1 MELNQIDEYKNL
13 IDQFFSLFNEIK
25 EIFSINLNDSLK
37 SNNYQKM
44 ISHQFL
50 KDTELILS
58 QYNNDIN
65 KILQLKSFNEINNNI
80 NNPLTSEINFFIKY
94 SLQYEKILENN
105 LIINKEEDNSN
116 EIIEGH
122 FSKNITKNKI
132 FKIKKEHEIKR
143 LSGFINK
150 AITKDDEILFEFGCG
165 KSYLTD
171 ALLSTENKNLIY
183 IGVDMNKKVI
193 DTAKKTYEKYKNVYL
208 INSFIDFEQF
218 DEFYEKH
225 IKNILI
231 SNNKLNKNIFLFGLH
246 NCGNLT
252 SNTLKI
258 FLQNSYFKSIAIIG
272 CCLNLLNEYI
282 NPETKASKEF
292 NDFYNS
298 IGYDKNKNFL
308 DKTFIF
314 DLNNNVGYP
323 LSDYI
328 KNKYK
333 NIFFGKDIRN
343 AAMLNNIENAPFDS
357 ISTQKNFYRALL
369 QKFLEENL
377 EEYSN
382 IYGLG
387 KNKYVDKCSFSDYV
401 KDFLIQIKNRENN
414 ENILEKI
421 ENLLKN
427 IDDLSTK
434 FYDENKFLIGKH
446 YALNLIRIK
455 FAKIVEYI
463 VALDR
468 VIFLLEKGINNV
480 KLIRIFNNHISP
492 RNLLIYA
499 SKE

>member
-1 MELNQIDEYKNL
+1 MEINQIHEYEKL
-13 IDQFFSLFNEIK
+13 IDKFFSLFIDIK
-25 EIFSINLNDSLK
+25 QIFSINLNDALK
-37 SNNYQKM
+37 SKNYNKM
-44 ISHQFL
+44 LSNKFL
-50 KDTELILS
+50 SDTELILNK
-58 QYNNDIN
+58 YNNDIN
-65 KILQLKSFNEINNNI
+65 KILQLKTFQEGENSSNNNQLDSD
-80 NNPLTSEINFFIKY
+80 NLFIKY

-105 LIINKEEDNSN
+105 LIINKEEDNIS
-116 EIIEGH
+116 GH
-122 FSKNITKNKI
+122 FSQNISKDKI
-132 FKIKKEHEIKR
+132 FKNKKDHEIKK
-143 LSGFINK
+143 LSDFINK
-150 AITKDDEILFEFGCG
+150 SITNDIEVLFEFGCG

-171 ALLSTENKNLIY
+171 ALLSTDNKNLIY

-193 DTAKKTYEKYKNVYL
+193 DKAKKTFEKYKNVHL
-208 INSFIDFEQF
+208 INSYIDFEKF
-218 DEFYEKH
+218 NEFYEENLKS
-225 IKNILI
+225 ILS

-258 FLQNSYFKSIAIIG
+258 FLQNNYFKSIAIIG

-282 NPETKASKEF
+282 NPETKSSKEF
-292 NDFYNS
+292 TDFYNS
-298 IGYDKNKNFL
+298 IGYDKNNKFL
-308 DKTFIF
+308 DSSFIY
-314 DLNNNVGYP
+314 DINDNNIGYP

-328 KNKYK
+328 KKNYK

-343 AAMLNNIENAPFDS
+343 AAMLNNIENAPYDS
-357 ISTQKNFYRALL
+357 ISTHKNFFRALL

-377 EEYSN
+377 NEYAN

-387 KNKYVDKCSFSDYV
+387 KNKYNDKYTFTEYV
-401 KDFLIQIKNRENN
+401 KDFLIQIKNREKD
-414 ENILEKI
+414 EKILEKI
-421 ENLLKN
+421 EKLINDVDIVGN
-427 IDDLSTK
+427 K
-434 FYDENKFLIGKH
+434 FYEENKFLLSKH

-499 SKE
+499 SKD

>member
-1 MELNQIDEYKNL
+1 MELNKFDEYKNL

-80 NNPLTSEINFFIKY
+80 NNPLTSENNFFIKY

-143 LSGFINK
+143 LSDFINK

-225 IKNILI
+225 IKDILI

-308 DKTFIF
+308 DKTFMF

-369 QKFLEENL
+369 QKFLEEHL
-377 EEYSN
+377 EEYGN

-401 KDFLIQIKNRENN
+401 KDFLIQIKNKENN
-414 ENILEKI
+414 VNILEKI

-427 IDDLSTK
+427 IDDISYK
-434 FYDENKFLIGKH
+434 FYEEYKFLIGKH

-468 VIFLLEKGINNV
+468 VVFLIEKGINNV

-499 SKE
+499 SKD

>member
-1 MELNQIDEYKNL
+1 MELNQLDCYKQL

-37 SNNYQKM
+37 SKNYNKM
-44 ISHQFL
+44 ISHPFL
-50 KDTELILS
+50 KDTELIIS
-58 QYNNDIN
+58 QYGFDIN
-65 KILQLKSFNEINNNI
+65 KILPLKSFQEGNNNI
-80 NNPLTSEINFFIKY
+80 NELSSDNNLFIKY
-94 SLQYEKILENN
+94 SLQYEKILEND
-105 LIINKEEDNSN
+105 LIINKEQEND
-116 EIIEGH
+116 ETIEGH
-122 FSKNITKNKI
+122 FYKNIPKCKI
-132 FKIKKEHEIKR
+132 FKLKKDHEIKR
-143 LSGFINK
+143 LSEFINK
-150 AITKDDEILFEFGCG
+150 SRTNDTEVLFEFGCG

-171 ALLSTENKNLIY
+171 ALLSSENNKLIY
-183 IGVDMNKKVI
+183 IGVDMNENLINK
-193 DTAKKTYEKYKNVYL
+193 AKKTFEKYKNVYL
-208 INSFIDFEQF
+208 INSFIDFTQF
-218 DEFYEKH
+218 NSFYENNL
-225 IKNILI
+225 KNILI
-231 SNNKLNKNIFLFGLH
+231 SNDKLNKNIFLFGLH

-258 FLQNSYFKSIAIIG
+258 FLQNSFFKSIAIIG

-292 NDFYNS
+292 TEFYNS
-298 IGYDKNKNFL
+298 IGYDKNNKFL
-308 DKTFIF
+308 DNSLIYE
-314 DLNNNVGYP
+314 LNDDVGYP

-333 NIFFGKDIRN
+333 HVFFGKDIRN

-357 ISTQKNFYRALL
+357 VSTQKNFYRALL
-369 QKFLEENL
+369 QKFLEEYL

-382 IYGLG
+382 KYGLG
-387 KNKYVDKCSFSDYV
+387 KNKYTGYCSFDKYV
-401 KDFLIQIKNRENN
+401 KEFLMVIKSKEKD
-414 ENILEKI
+414 ENIISKI
-421 ENLLKN
+421 DNLLEN
-427 IDDLSTK
+427 VDNLCNT
-434 FYDENKFLIGKH
+434 FYEDHKFLIGKH

-468 VIFLLEKGINNV
+468 VIFLIEKGIKNV

>member
-1 MELNQIDEYKNL
+1 MEINQIHEYEKL
-13 IDQFFSLFNEIK
+13 IDQFFSLFNDIK
-25 EIFSINLNDSLK
+25 EIFSINLNDALK
-37 SNNYQKM
+37 TKNYNKMLSNK
-44 ISHQFL
+44 FL
-50 KDTELILS
+50 SDTELILNK
-58 QYNNDIN
+58 YNNDIN
-65 KILQLKSFNEINNNI
+65 KILQLKTFQEGENSSNNNQ
-80 NNPLTSEINFFIKY
+80 LDSDNFFIKY

-105 LIINKEEDNSN
+105 LIINKEEDNIS
-116 EIIEGH
+116 GH
-122 FSKNITKNKI
+122 FSQNISKDKI
-132 FKIKKEHEIKR
+132 FKNKKDHEIKK
-143 LSGFINK
+143 LSDFINK
-150 AITKDDEILFEFGCG
+150 SITNDIEVLFEFGCG

-171 ALLSTENKNLIY
+171 ALLSTDNKNLIY

-193 DTAKKTYEKYKNVYL
+193 DKAKKTFEKYKNVHL
-208 INSFIDFEQF
+208 INSYIDFEKF
-218 DEFYEKH
+218 NEFYEENLKS
-225 IKNILI
+225 ILS

-258 FLQNSYFKSIAIIG
+258 FLQNNYFKSIAIIG

-282 NPETKASKEF
+282 NPETKSSKEF
-292 NDFYNS
+292 TDFYNS
-298 IGYDKNKNFL
+298 IGYDKNNKFL
-308 DKTFIF
+308 DSSFIY
-314 DLNNNVGYP
+314 DINDNNIGYP

-328 KNKYK
+328 KKNYK

-343 AAMLNNIENAPFDS
+343 AAMLNNIENAPYDS
-357 ISTQKNFYRALL
+357 ISTHKNFFRALL

-377 EEYSN
+377 NEYAN

-387 KNKYVDKCSFSDYV
+387 KNKYNDKYTFTEYV
-401 KDFLIQIKNRENN
+401 KDFLIQIKNREKD
-414 ENILEKI
+414 EKILEKI
-421 ENLLKN
+421 EKLINDVDIVGN
-427 IDDLSTK
+427 K
-434 FYDENKFLIGKH
+434 FYEENKFLLSKH

-499 SKE
+499 SKD

>member
-1 MELNQIDEYKNL
+1 MEINQIHEYEKL
-13 IDQFFSLFNEIK
+13 IDQFFSLFNDIK
-25 EIFSINLNDSLK
+25 EIFSINLNDALK
-37 SNNYQKM
+37 SNNYNKM
-44 ISHQFL
+44 LSNKFL
-50 KDTELILS
+50 SDTELILNK
-58 QYNNDIN
+58 YNNDIN
-65 KILQLKSFNEINNNI
+65 KILQLKTFQEGENSSNNNQLDSD
-80 NNPLTSEINFFIKY
+80 NLFIKY

-105 LIINKEEDNSN
+105 LIINKEEDNIS
-116 EIIEGH
+116 GH
-122 FSKNITKNKI
+122 FSQNISKDKI
-132 FKIKKEHEIKR
+132 FKNKKDHEIKK
-143 LSGFINK
+143 LSDFINK
-150 AITKDDEILFEFGCG
+150 SITNDIEVLFEFGCG

-171 ALLSTENKNLIY
+171 ALLSTDNKNLIY

-193 DTAKKTYEKYKNVYL
+193 DKAKKTFEKYKNVHL
-208 INSFIDFEQF
+208 INSYIDFEKF
-218 DEFYEKH
+218 NEFYENNLKT
-225 IKNILI
+225 ILS

-258 FLQNSYFKSIAIIG
+258 FLQNNYFKSISIIG

-282 NPETKASKEF
+282 NPEIKSSKEF
-292 NDFYNS
+292 TDFYNS
-298 IGYDKNKNFL
+298 IGYDKNNKFL
-308 DKTFIF
+308 DSSFIY
-314 DLNNNVGYP
+314 DINDNNIGYP

-328 KNKYK
+328 KKNYK

-343 AAMLNNIENAPFDS
+343 AAMLNNIENAPYDS
-357 ISTQKNFYRALL
+357 ISTHKNFFRALL

-377 EEYSN
+377 NEYAN

-387 KNKYVDKCSFSDYV
+387 KNKYNDKYTFTEYV
-401 KDFLIQIKNRENN
+401 KDFLIQIKNREKD
-414 ENILEKI
+414 EKILEKI
-421 ENLLKN
+421 EKLINDVDIVGN
-427 IDDLSTK
+427 K
-434 FYDENKFLIGKH
+434 FYEENKFLLSKH

-499 SKE
+499 SKD

>member
-1 MELNQIDEYKNL
+1 MEINQIHEYEKL
-13 IDQFFSLFNEIK
+13 IDQFFSLFNDIK
-25 EIFSINLNDSLK
+25 EIFSINLNDALK
-37 SNNYQKM
+37 SNNYNKM
-44 ISHQFL
+44 LSNKFL
-50 KDTELILS
+50 SDTELILNK
-58 QYNNDIN
+58 YNNDIN
-65 KILQLKSFNEINNNI
+65 KILQLKTFQEGENSSNNNQLDSD
-80 NNPLTSEINFFIKY
+80 NLFIKY

-105 LIINKEEDNSN
+105 LIINKEEDNIS
-116 EIIEGH
+116 GH
-122 FSKNITKNKI
+122 FSQNISKDKI
-132 FKIKKEHEIKR
+132 FKNKKDHEIKK
-143 LSGFINK
+143 LSDFINK
-150 AITKDDEILFEFGCG
+150 LITNDIEVLFEFGCG

-171 ALLSTENKNLIY
+171 ALLSTDNKNLIY

-193 DTAKKTYEKYKNVYL
+193 DKAKKTFEKYKNVHL
-208 INSFIDFEQF
+208 INSYIDFEKF
-218 DEFYEKH
+218 NEFYENNLKT
-225 IKNILI
+225 ILS

-258 FLQNSYFKSIAIIG
+258 FLQNNYFKSIAIIG

-282 NPETKASKEF
+282 NPETKSSKEF
-292 NDFYNS
+292 TDFYNS
-298 IGYDKNKNFL
+298 IGYDKNNKFL
-308 DKTFIF
+308 DSSFIY
-314 DLNNNVGYP
+314 DINDNNIGYP

-328 KNKYK
+328 KKNYK

-343 AAMLNNIENAPFDS
+343 AAMLNNIENAPYDS
-357 ISTQKNFYRALL
+357 ISTHKNFFRALL

-377 EEYSN
+377 NEYAN

-387 KNKYVDKCSFSDYV
+387 KNKYNDKYTFTEYV
-401 KDFLIQIKNRENN
+401 KDFLIQIKNREKD
-414 ENILEKI
+414 EKILEKI
-421 ENLLKN
+421 EKLINVVDIVGN
-427 IDDLSTK
+427 K
-434 FYDENKFLIGKH
+434 FYEENKFLLSKH

-499 SKE
+499 SKD

>member
-1 MELNQIDEYKNL
+1 MEINHIHDYEKLIDEFFNL
-13 IDQFFSLFNEIK
+13 FIEIK
-25 EIFSINLNDSLK
+25 EIFSINLNDALK
-37 SNNYQKM
+37 SNNYNKM
-44 ISHQFL
+44 ISNKFL
-50 KDTELILS
+50 QDTELILK

-65 KILQLKSFNEINNNI
+65 KILQLKSFQETVNNI
-80 NNPLTSEINFFIKY
+80 NININDNLFIKY

-105 LIINKEEDNSN
+105 LIINKEEDN
-116 EIIEGH
+116 IEGH
-122 FSKNITKNKI
+122 FSQNISKDKIYKNK
-132 FKIKKEHEIKR
+132 KDHEIKK
-143 LSGFINK
+143 LSDFINK
-150 AITKDDEILFEFGCG
+150 SITNDIEVLFEFGCG

-183 IGVDMNKKVI
+183 IGVDMNSKIIEK
-193 DTAKKTYEKYKNVYL
+193 AKKTFEKYKNVHL
-208 INSFIDFEQF
+208 INSYIDFEKF
-218 DEFYEKH
+218 NEFYETNL
-225 IKNILI
+225 KNILI

-258 FLQNSYFKSIAIIG
+258 FLQNNYFKSIAIIG

-282 NPETKASKEF
+282 NPELKSSKEF
-292 NDFYNS
+292 SDFYSS
-298 IGYDKNKNFL
+298 IGYDKNNKFL
-308 DKTFIF
+308 DNSFIY
-314 DLNNNVGYP
+314 DTTNKNIGYP

-328 KNKYK
+328 KKNYK

-343 AAMLNNIENAPFDS
+343 AAMLNNIENAPYDS
-357 ISTQKNFYRALL
+357 ISTQKNFFRALL

-387 KNKYVDKCSFSDYV
+387 KNKYNDKYTFCEYV
-401 KDFLIQIKNRENN
+401 KDFLNQIKKREKN
-414 ENILEKI
+414 EKILEKI
-421 ENLLKN
+421 DKLINKGDDIYN
-427 IDDLSTK
+427 I
-434 FYDENKFLIGKH
+434 FYEENKFLLGKH

-468 VIFLLEKGINNV
+468 IIFLIEKGINNV

-499 SKE
+499 SKD

>member
-1 MELNQIDEYKNL
+1 MEINQIHEYEKL
-13 IDQFFSLFNEIK
+13 IDQFFSLFIDIK
-25 EIFSINLNDSLK
+25 EIFSINLNDALK
-37 SNNYQKM
+37 SNNYNKM
-44 ISHQFL
+44 LSNKFL
-50 KDTELILS
+50 SDTELILNK
-58 QYNNDIN
+58 YNNDIN
-65 KILQLKSFNEINNNI
+65 KILQLKTFQEGENSSNNNQLDSD
-80 NNPLTSEINFFIKY
+80 NLFIKY

-105 LIINKEEDNSN
+105 LIINKEEDNIS
-116 EIIEGH
+116 GH
-122 FSKNITKNKI
+122 FSQNISKDKI
-132 FKIKKEHEIKR
+132 FKNKKDHEIKK
-143 LSGFINK
+143 LSDFINK
-150 AITKDDEILFEFGCG
+150 SITNDIEVLFEFGCG

-171 ALLSTENKNLIY
+171 ALLSTDNKNLIY

-193 DTAKKTYEKYKNVYL
+193 DKAKKTFEKYKNVHL
-208 INSFIDFEQF
+208 INSYIDFEKF
-218 DEFYEKH
+218 NEFYEENLKS
-225 IKNILI
+225 ILS

-258 FLQNSYFKSIAIIG
+258 FLQNNYFKSIAIIG

-282 NPETKASKEF
+282 NPETKSSKEF
-292 NDFYNS
+292 TDFYNS
-298 IGYDKNKNFL
+298 IGYDKNNKFL
-308 DKTFIF
+308 DSSFIY
-314 DLNNNVGYP
+314 DINDNNIGYP

-328 KNKYK
+328 KKNYK

-343 AAMLNNIENAPFDS
+343 AAMLNNIENAPYDS
-357 ISTQKNFYRALL
+357 ISTKKNFFRALL

-377 EEYSN
+377 NEYAN

-387 KNKYVDKCSFSDYV
+387 KNKYNDKYTFTEYV
-401 KDFLIQIKNRENN
+401 KDFLIQIKNREKD
-414 ENILEKI
+414 EKILEKI
-421 ENLLKN
+421 EKLINDVDTVGN
-427 IDDLSTK
+427 K
-434 FYDENKFLIGKH
+434 FYEENKFLLDKH

-499 SKE
+499 SKD

>member
-1 MELNQIDEYKNL
+1 MEINQIHEYEKL
-13 IDQFFSLFNEIK
+13 IDKFFSLFNDIK
-25 EIFSINLNDSLK
+25 EIFSINLNDALK
-37 SNNYQKM
+37 SKNYNKM
-44 ISHQFL
+44 LSNKFL
-50 KDTELILS
+50 SDTELILNK
-58 QYNNDIN
+58 YNNDIN
-65 KILQLKSFNEINNNI
+65 KILQLKTFQEGENSSNNNQL
-80 NNPLTSEINFFIKY
+80 NSDNLFIKY

-105 LIINKEEDNSN
+105 LIINKEEDNIS
-116 EIIEGH
+116 GH
-122 FSKNITKNKI
+122 FSQNISKDKI
-132 FKIKKEHEIKR
+132 FKNKKDHEIKK
-143 LSGFINK
+143 LSDFINK
-150 AITKDDEILFEFGCG
+150 SITNDIEVLFEFGCG

-171 ALLSTENKNLIY
+171 ALLSTDNKNLIY

-193 DTAKKTYEKYKNVYL
+193 DKAKKTFEKYKNVHL
-208 INSFIDFEQF
+208 INSYIDFEKF
-218 DEFYEKH
+218 NEFYEENLKS
-225 IKNILI
+225 ILS

-258 FLQNSYFKSIAIIG
+258 FLQNNYFKSIAIIG

-282 NPETKASKEF
+282 NPETKSSKEF
-292 NDFYNS
+292 TDFYNS
-298 IGYDKNKNFL
+298 IGYDKNNKFL
-308 DKTFIF
+308 DSSFIY
-314 DLNNNVGYP
+314 DINDNNIGYP

-328 KNKYK
+328 KKNYK

-343 AAMLNNIENAPFDS
+343 AAMLNNIENAPYDS
-357 ISTQKNFYRALL
+357 ISTHKNFFRALL

-377 EEYSN
+377 NEYAN

-387 KNKYVDKCSFSDYV
+387 KNKYNDKYTFTEYV
-401 KDFLIQIKNRENN
+401 KDFLIQIKNREKD
-414 ENILEKI
+414 EKILEKI
-421 ENLLKN
+421 EKLINDVDIVGN
-427 IDDLSTK
+427 K
-434 FYDENKFLIGKH
+434 FYEENKFLLSKH

-499 SKE
+499 SKD

>member
-1 MELNQIDEYKNL
+1 MEINQIHEYEKL
-13 IDQFFSLFNEIK
+13 IDQFFSLFNDIK
-25 EIFSINLNDSLK
+25 EIFSINLNDALK
-37 SNNYQKM
+37 SNNYNKM
-44 ISHQFL
+44 LSNKFL
-50 KDTELILS
+50 SDTKLILNK
-58 QYNNDIN
+58 YNNDIN
-65 KILQLKSFNEINNNI
+65 KILQLKTFQEGENSSNNNQLDSD
-80 NNPLTSEINFFIKY
+80 NLFIKY

-105 LIINKEEDNSN
+105 LIINKEEDNIS
-116 EIIEGH
+116 GH
-122 FSKNITKNKI
+122 FSQNISKDKI
-132 FKIKKEHEIKR
+132 FKNKKDHEIKK
-143 LSGFINK
+143 LSDFINK
-150 AITKDDEILFEFGCG
+150 SITNDIEVLFEFGCG

-171 ALLSTENKNLIY
+171 ALLSTDNKNLIY

-193 DTAKKTYEKYKNVYL
+193 DKAKKTFEKYKNVHL
-208 INSFIDFEQF
+208 INSYIDFEKF
-218 DEFYEKH
+218 NEFYEENLKS
-225 IKNILI
+225 ILS

-258 FLQNSYFKSIAIIG
+258 FLQNNYFKSIAIIG

-282 NPETKASKEF
+282 NPETKSSKEF
-292 NDFYNS
+292 TDFYNS
-298 IGYDKNKNFL
+298 IGYDKNNKFL
-308 DKTFIF
+308 DSSFIY
-314 DLNNNVGYP
+314 DINDNNIGYP

-328 KNKYK
+328 KKNYK

-343 AAMLNNIENAPFDS
+343 AAMLNNIENAPYDS
-357 ISTQKNFYRALL
+357 ISTHKNFFRALL

-377 EEYSN
+377 NEYAN

-387 KNKYVDKCSFSDYV
+387 KNKYNDKYTFTEYV
-401 KDFLIQIKNRENN
+401 KDFLIQIKNREKD
-414 ENILEKI
+414 EKILEKI
-421 ENLLKN
+421 EKLINDVDIVGN
-427 IDDLSTK
+427 K
-434 FYDENKFLIGKH
+434 FYEENKFLLSKH

-499 SKE
+499 SKD

>member
-1 MELNQIDEYKNL
+1 MEINQIHEYEKL
-13 IDQFFSLFNEIK
+13 IDQFFSLFNDIK
-25 EIFSINLNDSLK
+25 EIFSINLNDALK
-37 SNNYQKM
+37 SKNYNKM
-44 ISHQFL
+44 LSNKFL
-50 KDTELILS
+50 SDTELILNK
-58 QYNNDIN
+58 YNNDIN
-65 KILQLKSFNEINNNI
+65 KILQLKTFQEGENSSNNNQLDSD
-80 NNPLTSEINFFIKY
+80 NLFIKY

-105 LIINKEEDNSN
+105 LIINKEEDNIS
-116 EIIEGH
+116 GH
-122 FSKNITKNKI
+122 FSQNISKDKI
-132 FKIKKEHEIKR
+132 FKNKKDHEIKK
-143 LSGFINK
+143 LSDFINK
-150 AITKDDEILFEFGCG
+150 SITNDIEVLFEFGCG

-171 ALLSTENKNLIY
+171 ALLSTDNKNLIY

-193 DTAKKTYEKYKNVYL
+193 DKAKKTFEKYKNVHL
-208 INSFIDFEQF
+208 INSYIDFEKF
-218 DEFYEKH
+218 NEFYEENLKS
-225 IKNILI
+225 ILS

-258 FLQNSYFKSIAIIG
+258 FLQNNYFKSIAIIG

-282 NPETKASKEF
+282 NPETKSSKEF
-292 NDFYNS
+292 TDFYNS
-298 IGYDKNKNFL
+298 IGYDKNNKFL
-308 DKTFIF
+308 DSSFIY
-314 DLNNNVGYP
+314 DINDNNIGYP

-328 KNKYK
+328 KKNYK

-343 AAMLNNIENAPFDS
+343 AAMLNNIENAPYDS
-357 ISTQKNFYRALL
+357 ISTHKNFFRALL

-377 EEYSN
+377 NEYAN

-387 KNKYVDKCSFSDYV
+387 KNKYNDKYTFTEYV
-401 KDFLIQIKNRENN
+401 KDFLIQIKNREKD
-414 ENILEKI
+414 EKILEKI
-421 ENLLKN
+421 EKLINDVDIVGN
-427 IDDLSTK
+427 K
-434 FYDENKFLIGKH
+434 FYEENNFLLSKH

-499 SKE
+499 SKD

>member
-1 MELNQIDEYKNL
+1 MEINQIHEYEKL
-13 IDQFFSLFNEIK
+13 IDQFFSLFNDIK
-25 EIFSINLNDSLK
+25 EIFSINLNDALK
-37 SNNYQKM
+37 SNNYNKM
-44 ISHQFL
+44 LSNKFL
-50 KDTELILS
+50 SDTELILNK
-58 QYNNDIN
+58 YNNDIN
-65 KILQLKSFNEINNNI
+65 KILQLKTFQEGENSSNNNQLDSD
-80 NNPLTSEINFFIKY
+80 NLFIKY

-105 LIINKEEDNSN
+105 LIINKEEDNIS
-116 EIIEGH
+116 GH
-122 FSKNITKNKI
+122 FSQNISKDKI
-132 FKIKKEHEIKR
+132 FKNKKDHEIKK
-143 LSGFINK
+143 LSDFINK
-150 AITKDDEILFEFGCG
+150 SITNDIEVLFEFGCG

-171 ALLSTENKNLIY
+171 ALLSTDNKNLIY

-193 DTAKKTYEKYKNVYL
+193 DKAKKTFEKYKNVHL
-208 INSFIDFEQF
+208 INSYIDFEKF
-218 DEFYEKH
+218 NEFYEENLKS
-225 IKNILI
+225 ILS

-258 FLQNSYFKSIAIIG
+258 FLQNNYFKSIAIIG

-282 NPETKASKEF
+282 NPETKSSKEF
-292 NDFYNS
+292 TDFYNS
-298 IGYDKNKNFL
+298 IGYDKNNKFL
-308 DKTFIF
+308 DSSFIY
-314 DLNNNVGYP
+314 DINDNNIGYP

-328 KNKYK
+328 KKNYK

-343 AAMLNNIENAPFDS
+343 AAMLNNIENAPYDS
-357 ISTQKNFYRALL
+357 ISTHKNFFRALL

-377 EEYSN
+377 NEYAN

-387 KNKYVDKCSFSDYV
+387 KNKYNDKYTFTEYV
-401 KDFLIQIKNRENN
+401 KDFLIQIKNREKD
-414 ENILEKI
+414 EKILEKI
-421 ENLLKN
+421 EKLINDVDIVGN
-427 IDDLSTK
+427 K
-434 FYDENKFLIGKH
+434 FYEENKFLLSKH

-499 SKE
+499 SKD

>member
-1 MELNQIDEYKNL
+1 MEINQIHEYEKL
-13 IDQFFSLFNEIK
+13 IDQFFSLFIDIK
-25 EIFSINLNDSLK
+25 QIFSINLNDALK
-37 SNNYQKM
+37 SKNYNKM
-44 ISHQFL
+44 LSNKFL
-50 KDTELILS
+50 SDTELILNK
-58 QYNNDIN
+58 YNNDIN
-65 KILQLKSFNEINNNI
+65 KILQLKTFQEGENSSNNNQLDSD
-80 NNPLTSEINFFIKY
+80 NLFIKY

-105 LIINKEEDNSN
+105 LIINKEEDNIS
-116 EIIEGH
+116 GH
-122 FSKNITKNKI
+122 FSQNISKDKI
-132 FKIKKEHEIKR
+132 FKNKKDHEIKK
-143 LSGFINK
+143 LSDFINK
-150 AITKDDEILFEFGCG
+150 SITNDIEVLFEFGCG

-171 ALLSTENKNLIY
+171 ALLSTDNKNLIY

-193 DTAKKTYEKYKNVYL
+193 DKAKKTFEKYKNVHL
-208 INSFIDFEQF
+208 INSYIDFEKF
-218 DEFYEKH
+218 NEFYEENLKS
-225 IKNILI
+225 ILS

-258 FLQNSYFKSIAIIG
+258 FLQNNYFKSIAIIG

-282 NPETKASKEF
+282 NPETKSSKEF
-292 NDFYNS
+292 TDFYNS
-298 IGYDKNKNFL
+298 IGYDKNNKFL
-308 DKTFIF
+308 DRSFIY
-314 DLNNNVGYP
+314 DINDNNIGYP

-328 KNKYK
+328 KKNYK

-343 AAMLNNIENAPFDS
+343 AAMLNNIENAPYDS
-357 ISTQKNFYRALL
+357 ISTHKNFFRALL

-377 EEYSN
+377 NEYAN

-387 KNKYVDKCSFSDYV
+387 KNKYNDKYTFTEYV
-401 KDFLIQIKNRENN
+401 KDFLIQIKNREKD
-414 ENILEKI
+414 EKILEKI
-421 ENLLKN
+421 EKLINDVDIVGN
-427 IDDLSTK
+427 K
-434 FYDENKFLIGKH
+434 FYEENKFLLSKH

-499 SKE
+499 SKD

>member
-1 MELNQIDEYKNL
+1 MEINQIHEYEKL
-13 IDQFFSLFNEIK
+13 IEKFFSLFIDIK
-25 EIFSINLNDSLK
+25 EIFSINLNDALK
-37 SNNYQKM
+37 SKNYNK
-44 ISHQFL
+44 ILSNKFL
-50 KDTELILS
+50 SDTELILKK
-58 QYNNDIN
+58 YNNDIN
-65 KILQLKSFNEINNNI
+65 KILQLKTFQDGENTSNNN
-80 NNPLTSEINFFIKY
+80 NQLDSDNLFIKY

-105 LIINKEEDNSN
+105 FIINKEEDNIS
-116 EIIEGH
+116 GH
-122 FSKNITKNKI
+122 FSQNISKDKI
-132 FKIKKEHEIKR
+132 FKNKKDHEIKK
-143 LSGFINK
+143 LSDFINK
-150 AITKDDEILFEFGCG
+150 SITNDVEVLFEFGCG

-171 ALLSTENKNLIY
+171 ALLSTDNKNLIY

-193 DTAKKTYEKYKNVYL
+193 DKAKKTFEKYKNVHL
-208 INSFIDFEQF
+208 INSYIDFEKF
-218 DEFYEKH
+218 NEFYENNLKT
-225 IKNILI
+225 ILS

-258 FLQNSYFKSIAIIG
+258 FLQNNYFKSISIIG

-282 NPETKASKEF
+282 NPEIKSSKEF
-292 NDFYNS
+292 TDFYNS
-298 IGYDKNKNFL
+298 IGYDKNNKFL
-308 DKTFIF
+308 DNSFIY
-314 DLNNNVGYP
+314 DINDNNIGYP

-328 KNKYK
+328 KKNYK

-343 AAMLNNIENAPFDS
+343 AAMLNNIENAPYDS
-357 ISTQKNFYRALL
+357 ISTHKNFFRALL

-377 EEYSN
+377 NEYAN

-387 KNKYVDKCSFSDYV
+387 KNKYNDKYTFTEYV
-401 KDFLIQIKNRENN
+401 KDFLIQIKNREKD
-414 ENILEKI
+414 EKILEKI
-421 ENLLKN
+421 EKLINDVDIVGN
-427 IDDLSTK
+427 K
-434 FYDENKFLIGKH
+434 FYEENKFLLSKH

-499 SKE
+499 SKD

>member
-1 MELNQIDEYKNL
+1 MEINHNHEYEKL
-13 IDQFFSLFNEIK
+13 IDQFFSLFNDIK
-25 EIFSINLNDSLK
+25 EIFSINLNDALK
-37 SNNYQKM
+37 SNNYNKM
-44 ISHQFL
+44 LSNKFL
-50 KDTELILS
+50 SDTELILNK
-58 QYNNDIN
+58 YNNDIN
-65 KILQLKSFNEINNNI
+65 KILQLKTFQEGENSSNNNQLDSD
-80 NNPLTSEINFFIKY
+80 NLFIKY

-105 LIINKEEDNSN
+105 LIINKEEDNIS
-116 EIIEGH
+116 GH
-122 FSKNITKNKI
+122 FSQNISKDKI
-132 FKIKKEHEIKR
+132 FKNKKDHEIKK
-143 LSGFINK
+143 LSDFINK
-150 AITKDDEILFEFGCG
+150 SITNDIEVLFEFGCG

-171 ALLSTENKNLIY
+171 ALLSTDNKNLIY

-193 DTAKKTYEKYKNVYL
+193 DKAKKTFEKYKNVHL
-208 INSFIDFEQF
+208 INSYIDFEKF
-218 DEFYEKH
+218 NEFYEENLKS
-225 IKNILI
+225 ILS

-258 FLQNSYFKSIAIIG
+258 FLQNNYFKSIAIIG

-282 NPETKASKEF
+282 NPETKSSKEF
-292 NDFYNS
+292 TDFYNS
-298 IGYDKNKNFL
+298 IGYDKNNKFL
-308 DKTFIF
+308 DSSFIY
-314 DLNNNVGYP
+314 DINDNNIGYP

-328 KNKYK
+328 KKNYK

-343 AAMLNNIENAPFDS
+343 AAMLNNIENAPYDS
-357 ISTQKNFYRALL
+357 ISTHKNFFRALL

-377 EEYSN
+377 NEYAN

-387 KNKYVDKCSFSDYV
+387 KNKYNDKYTFTEYV
-401 KDFLIQIKNRENN
+401 KDFLIQIKNREKD
-414 ENILEKI
+414 EKILEKI
-421 ENLLKN
+421 EKLINVVDIVGN
-427 IDDLSTK
+427 K
-434 FYDENKFLIGKH
+434 FYEENKFLLSKH

-499 SKE
+499 SKD

>member
-1 MELNQIDEYKNL
+1 MEINQIHEYEKL
-13 IDQFFSLFNEIK
+13 IDKFFSLFNDIK
-25 EIFSINLNDSLK
+25 EIFSINLNDALK
-37 SNNYQKM
+37 SNNYNKM
-44 ISHQFL
+44 LSNKFL
-50 KDTELILS
+50 SDTELILNK
-58 QYNNDIN
+58 YNNDIN
-65 KILQLKSFNEINNNI
+65 KILQLKTFQEGENSSNNNQLDSD
-80 NNPLTSEINFFIKY
+80 NLFIKY

-105 LIINKEEDNSN
+105 LIINKEEDNIS
-116 EIIEGH
+116 GH
-122 FSKNITKNKI
+122 FSQNISKDKI
-132 FKIKKEHEIKR
+132 FKNKKEHEIKK
-143 LSGFINK
+143 LSDFINK
-150 AITKDDEILFEFGCG
+150 SITNDIEVLFEFGCG

-171 ALLSTENKNLIY
+171 ALLSTDNKNLIY

-193 DTAKKTYEKYKNVYL
+193 DKAKKTFEKYKNVHL
-208 INSFIDFEQF
+208 INSYIDFEKF
-218 DEFYEKH
+218 NEFYEENLKS
-225 IKNILI
+225 ILS

-258 FLQNSYFKSIAIIG
+258 FLQNNYFKSIAIIG

-282 NPETKASKEF
+282 NPETKSSKEF
-292 NDFYNS
+292 TDFYNS
-298 IGYDKNKNFL
+298 IGYDKNNKFL
-308 DKTFIF
+308 DSSFIY
-314 DLNNNVGYP
+314 DINDNNIGYP

-328 KNKYK
+328 KKNYK

-343 AAMLNNIENAPFDS
+343 AAMLNNIENAPYDS
-357 ISTQKNFYRALL
+357 ISTHKNFFRALL

-377 EEYSN
+377 NEYAN

-387 KNKYVDKCSFSDYV
+387 KNKYNDKYTFTEYV
-401 KDFLIQIKNRENN
+401 KDFLIQIKNREKD
-414 ENILEKI
+414 EKILEKI
-421 ENLLKN
+421 EKLINDVDIVGN
-427 IDDLSTK
+427 K
-434 FYDENKFLIGKH
+434 FYEENKFLLSKH

-499 SKE
+499 SKD

>member
-1 MELNQIDEYKNL
+1 MEINQIHEYEKL
-13 IDQFFSLFNEIK
+13 IDQFFSLFNDIK
-25 EIFSINLNDSLK
+25 EIFSINLNDALK
-37 SNNYQKM
+37 SKNYNKM
-44 ISHQFL
+44 LSNKFL
-50 KDTELILS
+50 SDTELILNK
-58 QYNNDIN
+58 YNNDIN
-65 KILQLKSFNEINNNI
+65 KILQLKTFQEGENSSNNNQLDSD
-80 NNPLTSEINFFIKY
+80 NLFIKY

-105 LIINKEEDNSN
+105 LIINKEEDNIS
-116 EIIEGH
+116 GH
-122 FSKNITKNKI
+122 FSQNISKDKI
-132 FKIKKEHEIKR
+132 FKNKKDHEIKK
-143 LSGFINK
+143 LSDFINK
-150 AITKDDEILFEFGCG
+150 SITNDIEVLFEFGCG

-171 ALLSTENKNLIY
+171 ALLSTDNKNLIY

-193 DTAKKTYEKYKNVYL
+193 DKAKKTFEKYKNVHL
-208 INSFIDFEQF
+208 INSYIDFEKF
-218 DEFYEKH
+218 NEFYEENLKS
-225 IKNILI
+225 ILS

-258 FLQNSYFKSIAIIG
+258 FLQNNYFKSIAIIG

-282 NPETKASKEF
+282 NPETKSSKEF
-292 NDFYNS
+292 TDFYNS
-298 IGYDKNKNFL
+298 IGYDKNNKFL
-308 DKTFIF
+308 DNSFIY
-314 DLNNNVGYP
+314 DINDNNIGYP

-328 KNKYK
+328 KKNYK

-343 AAMLNNIENAPFDS
+343 AAMLNNIENAPYDS
-357 ISTQKNFYRALL
+357 ISTHKNFFRALL

-377 EEYSN
+377 NEYAN

-387 KNKYVDKCSFSDYV
+387 KNKYNDKYTFTEYV
-401 KDFLIQIKNRENN
+401 KDFLIQIKNREKD
-414 ENILEKI
+414 EKILEKI
-421 ENLLKN
+421 EKLINDVDIVGN
-427 IDDLSTK
+427 K
-434 FYDENKFLIGKH
+434 FYEENKFLLSKH

-499 SKE
+499 SKD

>member
-1 MELNQIDEYKNL
+1 MEINQIHEYEKL
-13 IDQFFSLFNEIK
+13 IEKFFSLFIDIK
-25 EIFSINLNDSLK
+25 EIFSINLNDALK
-37 SNNYQKM
+37 SKNYNK
-44 ISHQFL
+44 ILSNKFL
-50 KDTELILS
+50 SDTELILKK
-58 QYNNDIN
+58 YNNDIN
-65 KILQLKSFNEINNNI
+65 KILQLKTFQDGENTSNNN
-80 NNPLTSEINFFIKY
+80 NQLDSDNLFIKY

-105 LIINKEEDNSN
+105 LIINKEEDNIS
-116 EIIEGH
+116 GH
-122 FSKNITKNKI
+122 FSQNISKDKI
-132 FKIKKEHEIKR
+132 FKNKKDHEIKK
-143 LSGFINK
+143 LSDFINK
-150 AITKDDEILFEFGCG
+150 SITNDVEVLFEFGCG

-171 ALLSTENKNLIY
+171 ALLSTDNKNLIY

-193 DTAKKTYEKYKNVYL
+193 DKAKKTFEKYKNVHL
-208 INSFIDFEQF
+208 INSYIDFEKF
-218 DEFYEKH
+218 NEFYENNLKT
-225 IKNILI
+225 ILS

-258 FLQNSYFKSIAIIG
+258 FLQNNYFKSISIIG

-282 NPETKASKEF
+282 NPEIKSSKEF
-292 NDFYNS
+292 TDFYNS
-298 IGYDKNKNFL
+298 IGYDKNNKFL
-308 DKTFIF
+308 DNSFIY
-314 DLNNNVGYP
+314 DINDNNIGYP

-328 KNKYK
+328 KKNYK

-343 AAMLNNIENAPFDS
+343 AAMLNNIENAPYDS
-357 ISTQKNFYRALL
+357 ISTQKNFFRALL

-377 EEYSN
+377 NEYAN

-387 KNKYVDKCSFSDYV
+387 KNKYNDKYTFTEYV
-401 KDFLIQIKNRENN
+401 KDFLIQIKNREKD
-414 ENILEKI
+414 EKILEKI
-421 ENLLKN
+421 EKLINDVDIVGN
-427 IDDLSTK
+427 K
-434 FYDENKFLIGKH
+434 FYEENKFLLSKH

-499 SKE
+499 SKD

>member
-1 MELNQIDEYKNL
+1 MEINQIHEYEKL
-13 IDQFFSLFNEIK
+13 IDQFFSLFIDIK
-25 EIFSINLNDSLK
+25 EIFSINLNDALK
-37 SNNYQKM
+37 SNNYNKM
-44 ISHQFL
+44 LSNKFL
-50 KDTELILS
+50 SDTELILNK
-58 QYNNDIN
+58 YNNDIN
-65 KILQLKSFNEINNNI
+65 KILQLKTFQEGENSSNNNQLDSD
-80 NNPLTSEINFFIKY
+80 NLFIKY

-105 LIINKEEDNSN
+105 LIINKEEDNIS
-116 EIIEGH
+116 GH
-122 FSKNITKNKI
+122 FSQNISKDKI
-132 FKIKKEHEIKR
+132 FKNKKDHEIKK
-143 LSGFINK
+143 LSDFINK
-150 AITKDDEILFEFGCG
+150 SITNDIEVLFEFGCG

-171 ALLSTENKNLIY
+171 ALLSTDNKNLIY

-193 DTAKKTYEKYKNVYL
+193 DKAKKTFEKYKNVHL
-208 INSFIDFEQF
+208 INSYIDFEKF
-218 DEFYEKH
+218 NDFYENNLKT
-225 IKNILI
+225 ILS

-258 FLQNSYFKSIAIIG
+258 FLQNNYFKSIAIIG

-282 NPETKASKEF
+282 NPEIKSSKEF
-292 NDFYNS
+292 TDFYNS
-298 IGYDKNKNFL
+298 IGYDKNNKFL
-308 DKTFIF
+308 DNSFIY
-314 DLNNNVGYP
+314 DINDNNIGYP

-328 KNKYK
+328 KKNYK

-343 AAMLNNIENAPFDS
+343 AAMLNNIENAPYDS
-357 ISTQKNFYRALL
+357 ISTHKNFFRALL

-377 EEYSN
+377 NEYAN

-387 KNKYVDKCSFSDYV
+387 KNKYNDKYTFTEYV
-401 KDFLIQIKNRENN
+401 KDFLIQIKNREKD
-414 ENILEKI
+414 EKILEKI
-421 ENLLKN
+421 EKLINDVDIVGN
-427 IDDLSTK
+427 K
-434 FYDENKFLIGKH
+434 FYEENKFLLSKH

-499 SKE
+499 SKD

>member
-1 MELNQIDEYKNL
+1 MEINQIHEYEKL
-13 IDQFFSLFNEIK
+13 IDQFFSLFNDIK
-25 EIFSINLNDSLK
+25 EIFSINLNDALK
-37 SNNYQKM
+37 SNNYNKM
-44 ISHQFL
+44 LSNKFL
-50 KDTELILS
+50 SDTELILNK
-58 QYNNDIN
+58 YNNDIN
-65 KILQLKSFNEINNNI
+65 KILQLKTFQEGENSSNNNQLDSD
-80 NNPLTSEINFFIKY
+80 NLFIKY

-105 LIINKEEDNSN
+105 LIINKEEDNIS
-116 EIIEGH
+116 GH
-122 FSKNITKNKI
+122 FSQNISKDKI
-132 FKIKKEHEIKR
+132 FKNKKDHEIKK
-143 LSGFINK
+143 LSDFINK
-150 AITKDDEILFEFGCG
+150 SITNDIEVLFEFGCG

-171 ALLSTENKNLIY
+171 ALLSTDNKNLIY

-193 DTAKKTYEKYKNVYL
+193 DKAKKTFEKYKNVHL
-208 INSFIDFEQF
+208 INSYIDFEKF
-218 DEFYEKH
+218 NEFYEENLKS
-225 IKNILI
+225 ILS

-258 FLQNSYFKSIAIIG
+258 FLQNNYFKSIAIIG

-282 NPETKASKEF
+282 NPETTSSKEF
-292 NDFYNS
+292 TDFYNS
-298 IGYDKNKNFL
+298 IGYDKNNKFL
-308 DKTFIF
+308 DSSFIY
-314 DLNNNVGYP
+314 DINDNNIGYP

-328 KNKYK
+328 KKNYK

-343 AAMLNNIENAPFDS
+343 AAMLNNIENAPYDS
-357 ISTQKNFYRALL
+357 ISTHKNFFRALL

-377 EEYSN
+377 NEYAN

-387 KNKYVDKCSFSDYV
+387 KNKYNDKYTFTEYV
-401 KDFLIQIKNRENN
+401 KDFLIQIKNREKD
-414 ENILEKI
+414 EKILEKI
-421 ENLLKN
+421 EKLINDVDTVGN
-427 IDDLSTK
+427 K
-434 FYDENKFLIGKH
+434 FYEENKFLLSKH

-499 SKE
+499 SKD

>member
-1 MELNQIDEYKNL
+1 MEINQIHEYEKL
-13 IDQFFSLFNEIK
+13 IDQFFSLFIDIK
-25 EIFSINLNDSLK
+25 EIFSINLNDALK
-37 SNNYQKM
+37 SNNYNKM
-44 ISHQFL
+44 LSNKFL
-50 KDTELILS
+50 SDTELILNK
-58 QYNNDIN
+58 YNNDIN
-65 KILQLKSFNEINNNI
+65 KILQLKTFQEGENSSNNNQLDFD
-80 NNPLTSEINFFIKY
+80 NLFIKY

-105 LIINKEEDNSN
+105 LIINKEEDNIS
-116 EIIEGH
+116 GH
-122 FSKNITKNKI
+122 FSQNISKDKI
-132 FKIKKEHEIKR
+132 FKNKKDHEIKK
-143 LSGFINK
+143 LSDFINK
-150 AITKDDEILFEFGCG
+150 SITNDIEVLFEFGCG

-171 ALLSTENKNLIY
+171 ALLSTDNKNLIY

-193 DTAKKTYEKYKNVYL
+193 DKAKKTFENYKNVHL
-208 INSFIDFEQF
+208 INSYIDLEKFN
-218 DEFYEKH
+218 EFYEEN
-225 IKNILI
+225 IKSILS

-258 FLQNSYFKSIAIIG
+258 FLQNNYFKSIAIIG

-282 NPETKASKEF
+282 NPETKSSKEF
-292 NDFYNS
+292 TDFYNS
-298 IGYDKNKNFL
+298 IGYDKNNKFL
-308 DKTFIF
+308 DSSFIY
-314 DLNNNVGYP
+314 DINDNNIGYP

-328 KNKYK
+328 KKNYK

-343 AAMLNNIENAPFDS
+343 AAMLNNIENAPYDS
-357 ISTQKNFYRALL
+357 ISTHKNFFRALL

-377 EEYSN
+377 NEYAN

-387 KNKYVDKCSFSDYV
+387 KNKYNDKYTFTEYV
-401 KDFLIQIKNRENN
+401 KDFLIQIKNREKD
-414 ENILEKI
+414 EKILEKI
-421 ENLLKN
+421 EKLINDVDIVGN
-427 IDDLSTK
+427 K
-434 FYDENKFLIGKH
+434 FYEENKFLLSKH

-499 SKE
+499 SKD

>member
-1 MELNQIDEYKNL
+1 MEINQIHEYEKL
-13 IDQFFSLFNEIK
+13 IDQFFSLFNDIK
-25 EIFSINLNDSLK
+25 EIFSINLNDALK
-37 SNNYQKM
+37 SNNYNKM
-44 ISHQFL
+44 LSNKFL
-50 KDTELILS
+50 SDTELILNK
-58 QYNNDIN
+58 YNNDIN
-65 KILQLKSFNEINNNI
+65 KILQLKTFQEGENSSNNNQLDSD
-80 NNPLTSEINFFIKY
+80 NLFIKY

-105 LIINKEEDNSN
+105 LIINKEEDN
-116 EIIEGH
+116 ILGH
-122 FSKNITKNKI
+122 FSQNISKDKI
-132 FKIKKEHEIKR
+132 FKNKKDHEIKK
-143 LSGFINK
+143 LSDFINK
-150 AITKDDEILFEFGCG
+150 SITNDIEVLFEFGCG

-171 ALLSTENKNLIY
+171 ALLSTDNKNLIY

-193 DTAKKTYEKYKNVYL
+193 DKAKKTFEKYKNVHL
-208 INSFIDFEQF
+208 INSYIDFEKF
-218 DEFYEKH
+218 NEFYEENLKS
-225 IKNILI
+225 ILS

-258 FLQNSYFKSIAIIG
+258 FLQNNYFKSIAIIG

-282 NPETKASKEF
+282 NPETKSSKEF
-292 NDFYNS
+292 TDFYNS
-298 IGYDKNKNFL
+298 IGYDKNNKFL
-308 DKTFIF
+308 DNSFIY
-314 DLNNNVGYP
+314 DIKDNNIGYP

-328 KNKYK
+328 KKNYK

-343 AAMLNNIENAPFDS
+343 AAMLNNIENAPYDS
-357 ISTQKNFYRALL
+357 ISTHKNFFRALL

-377 EEYSN
+377 NEYAN

-387 KNKYVDKCSFSDYV
+387 KNKYNDKYTFTEYV
-401 KDFLIQIKNRENN
+401 KDFLIQIKNREKD
-414 ENILEKI
+414 EKILEKI
-421 ENLLKN
+421 EKLINDVDSVGN
-427 IDDLSTK
+427 K
-434 FYDENKFLIGKH
+434 FYEENKFLLSKH

-499 SKE
+499 SKD